1 MQIRLLGEVPSAIPV
16 LAGWFFAE
24 WHEFDGRSRSEI
36 EVLLRHNLSGDALP
50 VTFVALDNTAVI
62 GTVTLDVSDLPH
74 YDHLT
79 PWLAS
84 LYVVPS
90 RRRAGIGRALIKHL
104 VTFALE
110 RALSPVYLW
119 TPGSTAFTRSVAGES
134 TVQTTIPGDRSRS
147 CDWNVQRVAITVHR
161 ESARLCSLPDCCK
174 QLPKLLP
181 VLHCQIPMTL
191 AGPDAAE
198 VRPHYETADGESE
211 RPLSVV

>member
-1 MQIRLLGEVPSAIPV
+1 LRVNPSLASKDDEAMQIRLLGEVPSAIPV

-119 TPGSTAFTRSVAGES
+119 TPGSTRLYEECGWRVHCSDNYSGRPI
-134 TVQTTIPGDRSRS
+134 TIM
-147 CDWNVQRVAITVHR
+147 
-161 ESARLCSLPDCCK
+161 RL
-174 QLPKLLP
+174 
-181 VLHCQIPMTL
+181 
-191 AGPDAAE
+191 
-198 VRPHYETADGESE
+198 E
-211 RPLSVV
+211 RPASGNHCTS